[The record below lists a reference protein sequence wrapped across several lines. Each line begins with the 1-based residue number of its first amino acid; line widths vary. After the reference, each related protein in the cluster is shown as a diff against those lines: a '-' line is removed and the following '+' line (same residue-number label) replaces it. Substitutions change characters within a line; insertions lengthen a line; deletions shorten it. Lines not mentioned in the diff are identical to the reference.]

1 MPTIIFT
8 THDGEPY
15 TVDTPAGSTVMA
27 AALSGGVPGIDA
39 DCGGGCSCGTCH
51 VIVAAD
57 WIERLPPIEPME
69 EGLLDFVPDRETG
82 SRLSCQ
88 ITVTGDLEGLR
99 LRVPEH
105 QM

>member
-1 MPTIIFT
+1 MPTLIFT

-15 TVDTPAGSTVMA
+15 RVETPAGSTAMA

-51 VIVAAD
+51 VIVEAA
-57 WIERLPPIEPME
+57 WISRLPPIEPME
-69 EGLLDFVPDRETG
+69 EGLLDFVPEREAG

-88 ITVTGDLEGLR
+88 ITLTDELDGLC

>member
-1 MPTIIFT
+1 MPTLIFT

-15 TVDTPAGSTVMA
+15 TVDAPSGSTAMA

-51 VIVAAD
+51 VIVDPA
-57 WIERLPPIEPME
+57 WIHALPPIEPME
-69 EGLLDFVPDRETG
+69 EGLLDFVPDRQEG

-88 ITVTGDLEGLR
+88 ITLSDALDGMR